1 MNNDLISRSALLKF
15 WFEIRDRCVPEL
27 VVDCMIKEA
36 PSVDAVSPGVLEQY
50 KWERDTAIAQLEEL
64 GIGFGQKKPDM
75 VEVVRCK
82 ECESWNK
89 CSDELYI
96 QIGICEK
103 LKRYAPG
110 SFYCADG
117 VKRDLMEVEHAAD

>member
-1 MNNDLISRSALLKF
+1 MNLNNDLISRSALLKF

-64 GIGFGQKKPDM
+64 GLGFGEKVPEIQPVRHGVWMFPWTSPECSICRKTQKWTSNYCPNCGAKMDA
-75 VEVVRCK
+75 EV
-82 ECESWNK
+82 
-89 CSDELYI
+89 
-96 QIGICEK
+96 
-103 LKRYAPG
+103 
-110 SFYCADG
+110 DG
-117 VKRDLMEVEHAAD
+117 